1 MTSNRRFG
9 KIFKLGNSFPN
20 VKFEVSTVQK
30 NPMKTLNLEVRFWLE
45 KYKEQDTEHQINN
58 LFRKCKHQLYFN
70 GGDWYDKDKTISI
83 KDVPRD
89 LSLKSS
95 KTFCMFEFTL
105 FNQVEFLNDLH
116 ITQEL
121 IKITNNLYT
130 SAFEGREDITKSK
143 RE

>member
-1 MTSNRRFG
+1 
-9 KIFKLGNSFPN
+9 
-20 VKFEVSTVQK
+20 
-30 NPMKTLNLEVRFWLE
+30 
-45 KYKEQDTEHQINN
+45 
-58 LFRKCKHQLYFN
+58 
-70 GGDWYDKDKTISI
+70 
-83 KDVPRD
+83 
-89 LSLKSS
+89 
-95 KTFCMFEFTL
+95 MFEFTL